1 MGPGFESLRAHKPG
15 RKVGFFCYLCAMK
28 SSIRTLLPLLAAAA
42 LLAACHAPKPPKTI
56 VQPAFLQP
64 GDRIALIEPS
74 FAQAD
79 SAARLSDSVLCSW
92 GYETVRG
99 PHVGAKHAGAYAGT
113 AAERAADLKWALED
127 PDIDAILCLGGGYGA
142 IHLLEYLSQEDFRA
156 HPKWLIGFS
165 DISVLHA
172 MNVSAGVMSLHGT
185 VGGFL
190 AKFHGSDPSSL
201 ALRDFLAGNV
211 PEYELPAHEL
221 NIPGEA
227 TGTLI
232 GGNLCTYATLA
243 DTWADYFDGTEG
255 DLILFIEEVEE
266 TWHSIDRLFN
276 MLRLTGRL
284 ERVKGIVLGQ
294 FTKCPAD
301 LEYASPEAML
311 IEEYLREMNIPVC
324 CGFPAGHEFEN
335 NYPLPLG
342 APARLSVS
350 PDGAT
355 LSFDL

>member
-1 MGPGFESLRAHKPG
+1 
-15 RKVGFFCYLCAMK
+15 MK
-28 SSIRTLLPLLAAAA
+28 AIRLIFTAAQVLLAAA
-42 LLAACHAPKPPKTI
+42 CQTPEAPSI
-56 VQPAFLQP
+56 VQPRFLQS

-74 FAQAD
+74 FFQAD
-79 SAARLSDSVLCSW
+79 SAARLSDSVLVSW
-92 GYETVRG
+92 GYQTVRG
-99 PHVGAKHAGAYAGT
+99 PHVGAKYAGAYAGT

-142 IHLLEYLSQEDFRA
+142 IHLLEFLSPDDFLQ

-165 DISVLHA
+165 DITVLHA

-190 AKFHGSDPSSL
+190 AKYHGQDPSSL
-201 ALRDFLAGNV
+201 ALRSILSGEV
-211 PEYELPAHEL
+211 PSYTLPAHPL

-227 TGTLI
+227 SGTLV
-232 GGNLCTYATLA
+232 GGNLCTYATLEG
-243 DTWADYFDGTEG
+243 TWADYFEHTDG

-266 TWHSIDRLFN
+266 TWHSIDRLLN

-284 ERVKGIVLGQ
+284 ERVRGVILGE

-301 LEYASPEAML
+301 LEYDSPEAML
-311 IEEYLREMNIPVC
+311 VEEYLSKMGIPVC

-335 NYPLPLG
+335 NLPLILG
-342 APARLSVS
+342 APVRLSVTG
-350 PDGAT
+350 DGAS
-355 LSFDL
+355 LRFSVPGN

>member
-1 MGPGFESLRAHKPG
+1 MKAIR
-15 RKVGFFCYLCAMK
+15 FFFTAALA
-28 SSIRTLLPLLAAAA
+28 LLAAA
-42 LLAACHAPKPPKTI
+42 CQAPKAPSI
-56 VQPAFLQP
+56 VQPRFLQP
-64 GDRIALIEPS
+64 GDRIALLEPS

-79 SAARLSDSVLCSW
+79 SAARLSDSVLVRW
-92 GYETVRG
+92 GYETVKG
-99 PHVGAKHAGAYAGT
+99 PHVGARHAGAYAGT
-113 AAERAADLKWALED
+113 AEERAADLKWALED

-142 IHLLEYLSQEDFRA
+142 IHLLEYLSPEDFRN

-172 MNVSAGVMSLHGT
+172 MNVSAGVMSLHAT

-190 AKFHGSDPSSL
+190 AKYHGNDPSSL
-201 ALRDFLAGNV
+201 ALRDFLAGKV
-211 PEYELPAHEL
+211 PVYELPAHPL

-227 TGTLI
+227 TGTLV
-232 GGNLCTYATLA
+232 GGNLCTYATLT
-243 DTWADYFDGTEG
+243 DTWADYFEHTEG

-284 ERVKGIVLGQ
+284 ERVKGVVLGE

-301 LEYASPEAML
+301 LEYDSPEAML
-311 IEEYLREMNIPVC
+311 IEEYLSKMGVPVC

-342 APARLSVS
+342 APARLSVT

-355 LSFDL
+355 LRFDL